1 MIPILT
7 AVASTTLFAGTVGV
21 LIAVAGFGV
30 LRMCESMMEAIGVL
44 PLRWGEENVFFMMTI
59 SGTLAVPV
67 IVWFAWWFYR
77 QALKGER
84 DLIGYRYTPPKSGPE
99 S

>member
-7 AVASTTLFAGTVGV
+7 AIASTTLFAGTVGV

-30 LRMCESMMEAIGVL
+30 LRMGEGMLEAIGVL
-44 PLRWGEENVFFMMTI
+44 PLRWGEENILLMMTI

-84 DLIGYRYTPPKSGPE
+84 ALVGYRYSPPQSDSDK
-99 S
+99 